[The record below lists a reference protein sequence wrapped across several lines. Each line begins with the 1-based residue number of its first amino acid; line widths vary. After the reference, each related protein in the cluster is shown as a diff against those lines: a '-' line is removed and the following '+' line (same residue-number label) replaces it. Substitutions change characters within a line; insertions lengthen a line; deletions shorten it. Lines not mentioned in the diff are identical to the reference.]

1 MAERTFLFL
10 SERRQQY
17 GKGELKHDPDWIQ
30 QHLQV
35 FEVRSIELVRSL
47 NSAQG
52 LKRSTA
58 TASACA
64 KLAPNGD
71 VQLYISQSIEVDFF
85 EVAMSLNKLLL
96 VKTRPN
102 DALLLLTILQTTCA
116 LSVSAAPCRADSFAS
131 QQAQKSQAAR
141 VQRRPHHE
149 RAQGRAGGGGP
160 AHARRAPAG
169 AAKGPVRTR
178 QSHTLLFSDRA
189 PD

>member
-1 MAERTFLFL
+1 MRHPPSLLRQRAGGLTKPHSPAAVAERTFLFL

-30 QHLQV
+30 KHLV
-35 FEVRSIELVRSL
+35 VLEVRSIELVRSL

-58 TASACA
+58 SASACA

-71 VQLYISQSIEVDFF
+71 VHLYISQSIEVDFF

-116 LSVSAAPCRADSFAS
+116 GLPLPLPGADTDRRPPL
-131 QQAQKSQAAR
+131 QAQE
-141 VQRRPHHE
+141 P
-149 RAQGRAGGGGP
+149 
-160 AHARRAPAG
+160 
-169 AAKGPVRTR
+169 
-178 QSHTLLFSDRA
+178 
-189 PD
+189 

>member
-1 MAERTFLFL
+1 MRPLSLPRSCRIQELTQDHTLAAVAERTFLFL

-30 QHLQV
+30 KHLV
-35 FEVRSIELVRSL
+35 VLEVRSIELVRSL

-58 TASACA
+58 SASACA

-102 DALLLLTILQTTCA
+102 DALLLLTILQTTCV
-116 LSVSAAPCRADSFAS
+116 LSLSSSSFLFDSN
-131 QQAQKSQAAR
+131 
-141 VQRRPHHE
+141 
-149 RAQGRAGGGGP
+149 
-160 AHARRAPAG
+160 
-169 AAKGPVRTR
+169 
-178 QSHTLLFSDRA
+178 
-189 PD
+189 